1 LKLGPLTLYSYGIMM
16 ALGVAL
22 GLWFL
27 YVQGKRQGLPGPR
40 VLDAAFYILLVS
52 ILGAKLILL
61 FSDFRRYT
69 GNPREL
75 LNLARSGGVFQGGL
89 IFGVL
94 FALWYFRK
102 HKLPTWKMSDLV
114 APALALGHGFGRI
127 GCFLAGCCYGRTC
140 ELPWGVTFTNTA
152 RDLTGVDAEFIG
164 KSIEHPDRHPV
175 QLYESLLNFANF
187 LVLFVVL
194 RRKKFDGQVFSLY
207 IMNYSII
214 RFFTEYFRGDHPA
227 KSVLIQGATP
237 LASLTWPQF
246 FCILGL
252 AAGLVVSLVLKKRHA
267 AAA

>member
-1 LKLGPLTLYSYGIMM
+1 MLPALKLGPLTLYSYGLMM

-27 YVQGKRQGLPGPR
+27 YVQGKKQGLPGPR
-40 VLDAAFYILLVS
+40 VLDSAFYILLIS

-102 HKLPTWKMSDLV
+102 HKLPTWKMADLV
-114 APALALGHGFGRI
+114 GPALALGHGFGRV

-140 ELPWGVTFTNTA
+140 ELPWGVTFTDPRA
-152 RDLTGVDAEFIG
+152 GELTGVPLGHE
-164 KSIEHPDRHPV
+164 RHPV
-175 QLYESLLNFANF
+175 QLYEALLNYLNF

-207 IMNYSII
+207 IMNYSVI

-246 FCILGL
+246 FCVLGL
-252 AAGLVVSLVLKKRHA
+252 AAALVLFLILKKRHA